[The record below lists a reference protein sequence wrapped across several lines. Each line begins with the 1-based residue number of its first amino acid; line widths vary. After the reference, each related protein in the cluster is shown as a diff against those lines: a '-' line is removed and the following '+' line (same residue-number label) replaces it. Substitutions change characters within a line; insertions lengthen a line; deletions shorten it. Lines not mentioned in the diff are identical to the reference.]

1 MDTDK
6 ALTIIPD
13 QVESEG
19 SSCGGLCMR
28 RRDVFIAGAATTA
41 AVIYPHTGSAATATG
56 ERISAYPKLKIGSL
70 SDLVEGEGMAFNYPL
85 NEQPNMLVKLGREAQ
100 NGIGPDRDIVAFSV
114 LCPHMGGSLRGRY
127 KHEHGSMGPC
137 PFHFSTFDLTRGGVP
152 VHASATQNLPQ
163 ISLETDGKDV
173 YAVGI
178 SGLVY
183 GFRDNLADGTLPEGA
198 EMIGVRDDSGK
209 TMKG

>member
-1 MDTDK
+1 MKDEIKVVNSKVDGEE
-6 ALTIIPD
+6 AP
-13 QVESEG
+13 V
-19 SSCGGLCMR
+19 CMQR
-28 RRDVFIAGAATTA
+28 RNVLIASAVASTTA
-41 AVIYPHTGSAATATG
+41 VIQPQIVSAQSGGSTAVSVSAT
-56 ERISAYPKLKIGSL
+56 YPKLKVISL
-70 SDLVEGEGMAFNYPL
+70 ADLVEGESVAFNYPL
-85 NEQPNMLVKLGREAQ
+85 NEQPNVLVKMGRPAQ
-100 NGIGPDRDIVAFSV
+100 GGIGPDFDIVAFSV

-127 KHEHGSMGPC
+127 QHDHGAIGPC
-137 PFHFSTFDLTRGGVP
+137 PFHYSTFDLAKGGVP

-163 ISLETDGKDV
+163 ITLETDGEDI

-198 EMIGVRDDSGK
+198 EIIGKEMRSIP

>member
-1 MDTDK
+1 MKEDTNIVQSTEDGEEV
-6 ALTIIPD
+6 PM
-13 QVESEG
+13 
-19 SSCGGLCMR
+19 CMQR
-28 RRDVFIAGAATTA
+28 RNVLIASAVASTTA
-41 AVIYPHTGSAATATG
+41 VLQPHIASAESGGSTAVSVSA
-56 ERISAYPKLKIGSL
+56 AYPKLKVISL
-70 SDLVEGEGMAFNYPL
+70 ADIVEGEGVAFNYPL
-85 NEQPNMLVKLGREAQ
+85 NEQPNMLVKMGRPAQ
-100 NGIGPDRDIVAFSV
+100 GGIGPDFDIVAFSV

-127 KHEHGSMGPC
+127 QHDHGAMGPC
-137 PFHFSTFDLTRGGVP
+137 PFHYSTFDLARGGVP

-163 ISLETDGKDV
+163 ITLETDGKDV

-198 EMIGVRDDSGK
+198 EMIGRNKQSTQ